1 MSEPD
6 KLPPNEPEFE
16 RAIIGCILQNPN
28 LADECISRFKAG
40 GDVFY
45 DLKNRQAYLDFVAM
59 RMAGEPI
66 NMLTAGEKIKDLQF
80 LEDCDSKAVSTADFQ
95 FYADKVSEAY
105 MLRKT
110 MAACSEAAASVYEN
124 QESAEEIISSVET
137 KLQNIREIRSNDLV
151 VGGGNAS
158 HMLINHLEERFALQG
173 RKSGLVTGLDQFDNL
188 TDGLQAGEQT
198 IIGAR
203 PSQGKTALATTIIH
217 RVCLTDKIPTL
228 VITLEMSI
236 HALCR
241 RMLANHC
248 RFPLGDLR
256 AGRFSEQDMS
266 KFTHFNALL
275 NSSPIFFMDSIS
287 GTDSARICGTI
298 RRMVKSEGVKLVVI
312 DYLQKIKEVGNFEK
326 KTYAVGQVSGAL
338 MAVAK
343 ETGVSLLTLA
353 QLNRE
358 SVKEKTPRLPR
369 ISDLADSGQ
378 IERDADCI
386 GLLHRDRDTNG
397 GRDAVLIVA
406 KQRDGDVGNCE
417 MSFEGQF
424 SVFENRRIDASDI
437 PESYIP

>member
-1 MSEPD
+1 
-6 KLPPNEPEFE
+6 
-16 RAIIGCILQNPN
+16 
-28 LADECISRFKAG
+28 
-40 GDVFY
+40 
-45 DLKNRQAYLDFVAM
+45 
-59 RMAGEPI
+59 
-66 NMLTAGEKIKDLQF
+66 
-80 LEDCDSKAVSTADFQ
+80 
-95 FYADKVSEAY
+95 
-105 MLRKT
+105 
-110 MAACSEAAASVYEN
+110 
-124 QESAEEIISSVET
+124 
-137 KLQNIREIRSNDLV
+137 
-151 VGGGNAS
+151 
-158 HMLINHLEERFALQG
+158 
-173 RKSGLVTGLDQFDNL
+173 
-188 TDGLQAGEQT
+188 
-198 IIGAR
+198 
-203 PSQGKTALATTIIH
+203 
-217 RVCLTDKIPTL
+217 
-228 VITLEMSI
+228 MSI

-338 MAVAK
+338 MAIAK
-343 ETGVSLLTLA
+343 ETGCALLTLA

-424 SVFENRRIDASDI
+424 SVFENRRIETPDI
-437 PESYIP
+437 PQSYIP